1 MYSIKLFHPNKYILI
16 MKIAVPTKQDNQID
30 NHFGHC
36 EFYTIFDISDNNKIM
51 TKTMLESPQGCGCK
65 SNIANDLTK
74 MNVSIMLAGGI
85 GHGALN
91 KLASQ
96 NIQVVRNCKG
106 DVQQLVEDYLAG
118 NIQDAGSN
126 CAAHGHEVGHVCSH

>member
-1 MYSIKLFHPNKYILI
+1 

-36 EFYTIFDISDNNKIM
+36 EFYTIYTISDINEIL
-51 TKTMLESPQGCGCK
+51 TKTILKSPQGCGCK
-65 SNIANDLTK
+65 SNIAYDLAELDVK
-74 MNVSIMLAGGI
+74 IMLAGGI
-85 GHGALN
+85 GDGAVN

-106 DVQQLVEDYLAG
+106 DVQKLIEDYLAG
-118 NIQDAGSN
+118 NIQDGGSN
-126 CAAHGHEVGHVCSH
+126 CAAHGHEEEGHVCNHN